1 MCVVC
6 VYMCDCVSGEHEEE
20 WWCAEEGD
28 RAWPGEVREL
38 WERSKSSGALRT
50 ALDAPRPRPGSQPST
65 VFEPSYFLPSL
76 SPLIPFWSF
85 FIPLPHLFSP
95 LLTSP
100 LFPSSSLSLL
110 ASHPSSLNPLLFPF
124 SFFLSHP
131 LSTPSSLILSHF
143 LSHLLP
149 HSSLSYSHSLFL
161 S

>member
-28 RAWPGEVREL
+28 REVREL
-38 WERSKSSGALRT
+38 WERSKSSGALRM
-50 ALDAPRPRPGSQPST
+50 ALDAPQPRPGSQPST
-65 VFEPSYFLPSL
+65 VFEPSYLLPNL

-85 FIPLPHLFSP
+85 FTPLPHLFSP

-110 ASHPSSLNPLLFPF
+110 APHPSSLNPLLFLF
-124 SFFLSHP
+124 SFFVSHP
-131 LSTPSSLILSHF
+131 LSIPSSLILSHV